1 VDQVTDQ
8 VTDRAVAEVE
18 RCDLGAVMQAVV
30 IQVTQVVA
38 VMQVVMQII
47 GQVVLVIQVM
57 QVVQV
62 TTGPEGAAAAAA
74 AAEALTVPPDPLRL
88 QEEPAQVLPQQQ
100 HQLLRRGAPTW
111 IVH

>member
-1 VDQVTDQ
+1 MVQVMVLV
-8 VTDRAVAEVE
+8 VTAVVEVE
-18 RCDLGAVMQAVV
+18 RCDLGVV

-38 VMQVVMQII
+38 VMQAMQII
-47 GQVVLVIQVM
+47 GQMAIQAM

-74 AAEALTVPPDPLRL
+74 AAAEALTALPDPLQL
-88 QEEPAQVLPQQQ
+88 QEEPAQVLHQQ
-100 HQLLRRGAPTW
+100 HPLQHRGAPTW